1 MLRGLARAAR
11 RRVAARVCADRDE
24 RIAELEA
31 RLDHERLFP
40 AEWANR
46 RVRHRF
52 GDRVLAG
59 PFKGLEF
66 PDWGI
71 THVNLF
77 APKLLGSY
85 ELELRGAIEAAIAA
99 APARVVNLG
108 AGEGYFAVGFALRL
122 PDAHVVAFEAQT
134 DKHDLLAQIA
144 ERNGV
149 RDRVEIEGACDL
161 AALRAGLEPGTLIFC
176 DVDGAERELLDPA
189 AIPELTTC
197 TLIVELHDQLVPGV
211 SALVRE
217 RFAATHEI
225 EAIPAQER
233 FVGDFPELGD
243 IPLVTRQLAISE
255 FRDHPSDWLAM
266 TPRA

>member
-1 MLRGLARAAR
+1 MLREMARAAR
-11 RRVAARVCADRDE
+11 GRVAARLCGDRDE

-52 GDRVLAG
+52 GDRVVAG
-59 PFKGLEF
+59 PFHGLEF

-85 ELELRGAIEAAIAA
+85 ELELREALEAAIAA
-99 APARVVNLG
+99 TPARVVNLG
-108 AGEGYFAVGFALRL
+108 AGEGYFAVGLARRL
-122 PDAHVVAFEAQT
+122 PEAHVVAFEAQAE
-134 DKHDLLAQIA
+134 KHDLLAQIA

-149 RDRVEIEGACDL
+149 RDRIDIQGACDA
-161 AALRAGLEPGTLIFC
+161 AALRSRLEPGTLVVC

-189 AIPELTTC
+189 AIPALAAC
-197 TLIVELHDQLVPGV
+197 TMIVETHDQ
-211 SALVRE
+211 
-217 RFAATHEI
+217 
-225 EAIPAQER
+225 
-233 FVGDFPELGD
+233 
-243 IPLVTRQLAISE
+243 
-255 FRDHPSDWLAM
+255 
-266 TPRA
+266 